1 MQPFRDLWRSTG
13 LLKTNRKQRAT
24 RSLFRTVASEI
35 IMNSATPFESNPNG
49 VWAAQPEWFLVGTD
63 NSRPLVASCMPI
75 WNDRYSISAHGAAH
89 LIEMPMHE
97 MTDSAIAL
105 EHILQHLFRTPQGPA
120 RGGIAKPWH
129 FSARAH
135 SLSKNFGSNC
145 GARRI

>member
-1 MQPFRDLWRSTG
+1 
-13 LLKTNRKQRAT
+13 
-24 RSLFRTVASEI
+24 
-35 IMNSATPFESNPNG
+35 MNSATPFESNPNG

-105 EHILQHLFRTPQGPA
+105 EHICNTYFEPHRDLREVALPNPGTSA
-120 RGGIAKPWH
+120 RGPTPYPRTSEAIVAPAAFEVTKFRNPVFHEFAARVPGVVKS
-129 FSARAH
+129 SA
-135 SLSKNFGSNC
+135 LN
-145 GARRI
+145 